1 MDVKGLP
8 IKKSTLK
15 KSTQEAL
22 QRILYDDILNVDE
35 IDQLRIIKDL
45 AILDKKIYNSLAS
58 GSKDFYK
65 PLAIKSMS
73 AYDDPMRIQGI
84 KASVVWNEL
93 SPDSVEQ
100 IREKYPELYL
110 KCQNI
115 FKSPVC
121 EKKTKDGVTIMPITA
136 LAIPRDVQVPEWV
149 LEFIDYKT
157 IINDNLCNFPL
168 ESVGISKVDS
178 TNVNYTNILSI

>member
-1 MDVKGLP
+1 
-8 IKKSTLK
+8 
-15 KSTQEAL
+15 
-22 QRILYDDILNVDE
+22 
-35 IDQLRIIKDL
+35 
-45 AILDKKIYNSLAS
+45 
-58 GSKDFYK
+58 
-65 PLAIKSMS
+65 MS

-93 SPDSVEQ
+93 RDENLEAIDLSQRNTIDVVKVNISPDSVEQ